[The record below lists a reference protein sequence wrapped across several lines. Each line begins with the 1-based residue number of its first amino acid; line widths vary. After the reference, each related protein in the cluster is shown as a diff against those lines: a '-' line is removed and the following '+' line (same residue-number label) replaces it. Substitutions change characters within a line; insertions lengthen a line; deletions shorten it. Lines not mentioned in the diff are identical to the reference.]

1 MPDCEPL
8 VLPEAWLLL
17 AAWLVLL
24 EAAWLVLLE
33 ADGLAVLDEGWFAEA
48 LCAIGVWVA
57 EEAWACLSLSLP
69 ANAVLID
76 RASAV
81 SASF

>member
-8 VLPEAWLLL
+8 ALEAWL
-17 AAWLVLL
+17 ALL
-24 EAAWLVLLE
+24 EAWLALE
-33 ADGLAVLDEGWFAEA
+33 ADWFALLVADWLAVLDEGWFAEVV
-48 LCAIGVWVA
+48 LCAMAAWLA
-57 EEAWACLSLSLP
+57 EEPWACLSVLP
-69 ANAVLID
+69 AANAVLMD